1 MAKNVE
7 KLPIST
13 WQRIQN
19 KRGKW
24 SASCIVSDRWLQFAP
39 EIVGSMQIG
48 TAVAVNV
55 MTSVSGSD
63 RKICELTLTLEDL
76 RRVLKQYE
84 ESAGSS

>member
-24 SASCIVSDRWLQFAP
+24 SASCIVSDRWLRFAP
-39 EIVGSMQIG
+39 EISGSMQIG
-48 TAVAVNV
+48 TPIAVDV

-63 RKICELTLTLEDL
+63 RKICELTLTLEEL
-76 RRVLKQYE
+76 HRVLKQYDE
-84 ESAGSS
+84 AGQG

>member
-24 SASCIVSDRWLQFAP
+24 SASCIVSDRWLRFAP
-39 EIVGSMQIG
+39 EIASLQIG
-48 TAVAVNV
+48 TAVVV
-55 MTSVSGSD
+55 EVITSVSGSD
-63 RKICELTLTLEDL
+63 RKICELNLTLEDL
-76 RRVLKQYE
+76 HRVLKQYE
-84 ESAGSS
+84 P